1 MHCEDKT
8 YFAIVVFEVDENAL
22 NEVISSTIVGILPSQ
37 LDVNHYVPGSTVIVP
52 PTSITLCAKNVG
64 QR

>member
-37 LDVNHYVPGSTVIVP
+37 LDVIIMSPGV
-52 PTSITLCAKNVG
+52 
-64 QR
+64 R